1 MKKEILNISTNPSR
15 RKKMIEEGKK
25 HAQNFTD
32 DKIAKRL
39 MNLYNTL

>member
-1 MKKEILNISTNPSR
+1 MKSEILDISSNKTR

-32 DKIAKRL
+32 DKIAERL
-39 MNLYNTL
+39 IELYRTI